1 MQEPTAVQH
10 AADVLR
16 SVRGADSR
24 SSRSDVLST
33 AIARSWRRC
42 VEDYSLDPGLRQ
54 PAPVVDSHVL
64 QDLRERHAELVQ
76 IASAEIDWLYEHI
89 AGSGYA
95 LLLTD
100 ASGIILY
107 EKAEPTLAKTF
118 HSAGLL
124 IGADWSE

>member
-16 SVRGADSR
+16 FVRGADSR

-42 VEDYSLDPGLRQ
+42 VEDYALDPALRQ

-64 QDLRERHAELVQ
+64 HDLRERHAVLVQ
-76 IASAEIDWLYEHI
+76 IASADMAWL
-89 AGSGYA
+89 
-95 LLLTD
+95 
-100 ASGIILY
+100 
-107 EKAEPTLAKTF
+107 
-118 HSAGLL
+118 
-124 IGADWSE
+124 